1 MAKCQGDDL
10 INWFFFSV
18 VPSSTP
24 RLRCVNSQLVCL
36 RPVGISSIFCLLEI
50 FVSLSCILFSVQ
62 RLVISAI

>member
-36 RPVGISSIFCLLEI
+36 RPVGISSIFLSVGNICFSLLHT
-50 FVSLSCILFSVQ
+50 V
-62 RLVISAI
+62 